1 MKNKIKALIFDVGG
15 VLFLAKKNKNQ
26 EGKDLLSSFKE
37 VCVLLK
43 DCVDIDKSYE
53 NLRKIYLESSAGKIS
68 KKETLKLFSKEIG
81 IPEDKT
87 EKIFGEVYR
96 KNVVENKK
104 LYSYILKLKK
114 RGYKIGISSIQF
126 HLSKEILIPNKYY
139 EKFDSVEVSCDNGLR
154 KPDPEAFK
162 LSAKHLNTN
171 LSECIFVDDK
181 QENLDAA
188 RELGMKTILFKN
200 NPQFFRDL
208 KKFGIK

>member
-126 HLSKEILIPNKYY
+126 HLSRDVLIPKRYHQN
-139 EKFDSVEVSCDNGLR
+139 FDALQISCEDGFR
-154 KPDPEAFK
+154 KPDRRVFEFILNKLKTKPEE
-162 LSAKHLNTN
+162 S
-171 LSECIFVDDK
+171 IFIDDK
-181 QENLDAA
+181 RKNLDAA
-188 RELGMKTILFKN
+188 KKFGMKTIIFKN
-200 NPQFFRDL
+200 NAQFFRDL
-208 KKFGIK
+208 KKFNVK